1 MHWRKKR
8 TSFSFSIKN
17 KILYTF
23 ILWVIIPSVLILVY
37 CIHNYSQYALTS
49 IIKEKHSIM
58 DEINKNISLQFSNF
72 RDTTM
77 TLYYTEEIKEY
88 IDKED
93 FETKSNYIN
102 QYLSSLVNSEKY
114 ISSAILDLGDITYEA
129 GYKYLDLASYFDAHR
144 QEVLD
149 RKGRVVWIPTETI
162 PASSNQKLK
171 NFVLG
176 RAINSPKGNVGILW
190 LFFSEDFFKDILE
203 NDSMEESAA
212 YYIIA
217 PNKRVLTS
225 NQMDEVGEL
234 SEIEYMDRVI
244 RDKDGYFYHYN
255 HDLEEN
261 EIVVFSTSRDTDW
274 SIVTVTLESVVFKD
288 LNRIKWMACFIFMFY
303 IVFLIGAYIFLT
315 RLIFKPLEH
324 LSQGMGRVS
333 QGDFDIKI
341 EAIQKDEIGMLT
353 ESYNYMVDKIQEL
366 MEQIRAE
373 EKAKNEERMKVLA
386 MQIGPHFIYNTLNTI
401 KWMAV
406 VNKQDNIRK
415 MIESLI
421 KLMVSVTYNM
431 DEEITVEEE
440 IELLKCYVYI
450 QKTRYMNFD
459 ILFDVDDA
467 AKGCRICK
475 LVLQPLVENS
485 ILYAF
490 KDKVEGGL
498 ITVVIRAEGDL
509 MIEVEDNGKGFDVA
523 ILDEDKVKIKRPDKI
538 GLENIS
544 ERIRLNYGGNYGIT
558 IISEINKGTKIIMK
572 LPLKK
577 KIADIERNVDK
588 QDDKCRDCGR

>member
-1 MHWRKKR
+1 M
-8 TSFSFSIKN
+8 
-17 KILYTF
+17 
-23 ILWVIIPSVLILVY
+23 V
-37 CIHNYSQYALTS
+37 
-49 IIKEKHSIM
+49 
-58 DEINKNISLQFSNF
+58 
-72 RDTTM
+72 
-77 TLYYTEEIKEY
+77 
-88 IDKED
+88 
-93 FETKSNYIN
+93 
-102 QYLSSLVNSEKY
+102 
-114 ISSAILDLGDITYEA
+114 
-129 GYKYLDLASYFDAHR
+129 
-144 QEVLD
+144 
-149 RKGRVVWIPTETI
+149 
-162 PASSNQKLK
+162 
-171 NFVLG
+171 
-176 RAINSPKGNVGILW
+176 
-190 LFFSEDFFKDILE
+190 
-203 NDSMEESAA
+203 
-212 YYIIA
+212 
-217 PNKRVLTS
+217 
-225 NQMDEVGEL
+225 EVGEL

-244 RDKDGYFYHYN
+244 REKDGYFYHYN
-255 HDLEEN
+255 HDLEES
-261 EIVVFSTSRDTDW
+261 EIVVFSTSKDTDW

-288 LNRIKWMACFIFMFY
+288 LNQIKLMACFIFMFY

-315 RLIFKPLEH
+315 RLIFKPLER

-333 QGDFDIKI
+333 QGDFDIKV

-386 MQIGPHFIYNTLNTI
+386 MQIGPHFTYNTLNTI

-459 ILFDVDDA
+459 VLFDVDDA
-467 AKGCRICK
+467 AKDCRICK

-490 KDKVEGGL
+490 RDKVEGGL
-498 ITVVIRAEGDL
+498 ISVVIRAEGDL

-523 ILDEDKVKIKRPDKI
+523 ILEEDKVKTKRPDKI

-558 IISEINKGTKIIMK
+558 IISEINNGTKIIMK